1 MLVTCTQLTLASC
14 IIARMTAQRHRVYE
28 RNILLLNKIL
38 LYLFYSDNY
47 IYYLDNNYSISN
59 LFYLEIKYVLL
70 LNNIISK

>member
-1 MLVTCTQLTLASC
+1 
-14 IIARMTAQRHRVYE
+14 MTAQRHRVYE

>member
-1 MLVTCTQLTLASC
+1 
-14 IIARMTAQRHRVYE
+14 MTPQRHRAYE

-59 LFYLEIKYVLL
+59 LFYLEIKCFTF
-70 LNNIISK
+70 K